1 MEVLVVALLTVATPD
16 RRPYR
21 LDDHDLTTVHV
32 RSFRGWVQPPGNL
45 STRRLVVDRELLLI
59 GSAGGRRLRRTRF
72 HRTVLRAHVGPLPGR
87 RRGAA
92 AVGDGGGPLGAALD
106 RGLCRLQRAR
116 GARPGPRRHDQLPL
130 ALRGSNDQL

>member
-59 GSAGGRRLRRTRF
+59 GSARWPTPSTHAISSDGTSRACGTSPRAASRRC
-72 HRTVLRAHVGPLPGR
+72 GSGR
-87 RRGAA
+87 RRTSAGS
-92 AVGDGGGPLGAALD
+92 
-106 RGLCRLQRAR
+106 C
-116 GARPGPRRHDQLPL
+116 PGPRALP
-130 ALRGSNDQL
+130 ASTGSTSTPGSSAA